1 MKSGKE
7 KFQFRLKKDR
17 SKKAERASK
26 RRGTASIAAYSI
38 IWVTVRRRRKDQIIS
53 STVNIDISRQNALSK
68 WKSWATPILLRKA

>member
-7 KFQFRLKKDR
+7 KFQFRLKK
-17 SKKAERASK
+17 
-26 RRGTASIAAYSI
+26 G
-38 IWVTVRRRRKDQIIS
+38 KDQIIS